1 MPNAATQAWNR
12 PVASKSP
19 GVQAWTS
26 DANAR
31 AITTYTAALTTVAA
45 AGVPEMGSPTCLT
58 ASGTSMVTDSAAE
71 ALIAPRSVKSPSG
84 SSQNPYPSGWTN
96 RLMRS
101 RFTDQPSCRMV
112 LTLSQWANS
121 TGHRTKR
128 SLPGGRLGHAV
139 IAAADRDHELDVLPG
154 QLVCG
159 QSTVSALDQARMLVP
174 RDHAAIHVGP
184 RIPQKCLGLVVE
196 FFDAAVVAD
205 PADAAQ
211 GVFGA
216 FELVVLGSDPDGDRI
231 IRCLVGSFPAHRA
244 DGHLVDL
251 DAERLVPLERP
262 DRLLPLRRV
271 PLL

>member
-1 MPNAATQAWNR
+1 MPRARTMPNAATQAWNR

-19 GVQAWTS
+19 GVQARTN

-31 AITTYTAALTTVAA
+31 AIARYTAALTTVATTGLPA
-45 AGVPEMGSPTCLT
+45 TGSPSSLIALGMST
-58 ASGTSMVTDSAAE
+58 ATERAAM
-71 ALIAPRSVKSPSG
+71 AMIAPRSVKSPSG

-101 RFTDQPSCRMV
+101 RCTGQPSCRMV
-112 LTLSQWANS
+112 LTLSQWAS
-121 TGHRTKR
+121 SPGHRTKR
-128 SLPGGRLGHAV
+128 SLPGARLGHAV

-154 QLVCG
+154 QLLYG

-174 RDHAAIHVGP
+174 RNHAAIHVGP
-184 RIPQKCLGLVVE
+184 RIAQKCLGRVVE
-196 FFDAAVVAD
+196 LVDTAVAAD

-231 IRCLVGSFPAHRA
+231 SWCL
-244 DGHLVDL
+244 
-251 DAERLVPLERP
+251 
-262 DRLLPLRRV
+262 
-271 PLL
+271 